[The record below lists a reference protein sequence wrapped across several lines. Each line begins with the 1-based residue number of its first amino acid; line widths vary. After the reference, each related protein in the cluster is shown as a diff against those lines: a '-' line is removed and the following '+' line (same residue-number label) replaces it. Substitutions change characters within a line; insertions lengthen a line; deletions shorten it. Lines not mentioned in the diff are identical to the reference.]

1 MIAPVTSLFIFACFV
16 IYLRDWIQ
24 VSLHSQLYDNNSQF
38 WRQALEGL
46 CYLGAPREHVEWS
59 IDVGGSFGF
68 EECSLCISGNH
79 TAHYHDNSL
88 HGVYDPKKE
97 SRLGLFA
104 DHVLC
109 RNGRRRRRSTSGSQQ
124 PSTFT
129 CNPRCSIPS
138 SVKNGLDNHVSIE
151 VPAFQKK
158 KASRVGNIGLL
169 PRSGMRSTTFS

>member
-46 CYLGAPREHVEWS
+46 CYLGAPREHVDWS

-88 HGVYDPKKE
+88 HGVCDPKEE

-104 DHVLC
+104 NHVLC
-109 RNGRRRRRSTSGSQQ
+109 RNGRKRRRSTSGSSQAHLPATRVAASQ
-124 PSTFT
+124 ARSRMAWTIMCQSKSLPFRRRRLVELVT
-129 CNPRCSIPS
+129 
-138 SVKNGLDNHVSIE
+138 LDSFLAV
-151 VPAFQKK
+151 A
-158 KASRVGNIGLL
+158 
-169 PRSGMRSTTFS
+169 